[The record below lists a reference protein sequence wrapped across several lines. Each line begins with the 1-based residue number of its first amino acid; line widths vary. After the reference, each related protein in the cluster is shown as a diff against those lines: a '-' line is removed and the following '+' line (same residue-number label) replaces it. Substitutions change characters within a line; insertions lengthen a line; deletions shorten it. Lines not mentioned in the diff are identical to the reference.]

1 MAPTAPLPYQDDF
14 QSVEEYVDS
23 LLSFATTSTIFQTLC
38 GGVHILDFFTRE
50 PSLYE
55 AILPQEWREYLDTLD
70 SMELL
75 DVLMRNNIS
84 ELRAS
89 DSKAPTSFLDYIS
102 DIRKHSLR
110 RDYTPRKLKLNK
122 LPRPVAV
129 GMVPKKVHEVANFAD
144 YVDRLAGDVATQTG
158 QEVTHFVDF
167 GSGQNYLGRTLASP
181 PYHRHIIA
189 VEGRE
194 INITGSKKM
203 DVLANLAEREVVMRN
218 KKLYREY
225 LDGESTESGKKVSG
239 KNKKIGKTG
248 ESSPK
253 TPQEENVADFRPYRD
268 LATIYKPENKG
279 SIQYVEQQLNDGDLS
294 QVVVQ
299 IDADDGDELVPS
311 VDGLSLQ
318 DNGDSP
324 GSKSCCNSK
333 AGQTANG
340 SKDQSLMTVSIHSC
354 GNLSHHGIRSL
365 LINPSVSSIAIV
377 GCCYNL
383 LTERLGP
390 PTYKN
395 PILRPNLQP
404 VNGRVQRESEACD
417 PHGYPMS
424 ERVGTYNG
432 NGIRLNITARMMAV
446 QAPQNWTSKESDA
459 FFTRHYFRALLQKV
473 FLDRGVVAAATPPH
487 AARSH
492 PPQEEVHNDRTD
504 PVIIGSLRK
513 GCYVDFTSYVKGA
526 IEKLTRDPVK
536 GAVIAEKMG
545 NMTDEEI
552 DVYAQKYGHR
562 KKELSVMW
570 SLMAFS
576 AGVVESLIV
585 TDRWLFLKEHPQEV
599 GDAWVESVFEYGLS
613 PRNLVVVGIKKQS
626 GVDR

>member
-1 MAPTAPLPYQDDF
+1 MAPTKPLPYQDDF
-14 QSVEEYVDS
+14 ESADAYVES
-23 LLSFATTSTIFQTLC
+23 LLDFATTSTIFQTLC

-55 AILPQEWREYLDTLD
+55 SILPQEWRAYLDTLD
-70 SMELL
+70 SMTLL
-75 DVLMRNNIS
+75 DVLMRDDLS
-84 ELRAS
+84 GLREVGN
-89 DSKAPTSFLDYIS
+89 APESFLEYVS
-102 DIRKHSLR
+102 EIRKHSLK
-110 RDYTPRKLKLNK
+110 RDYTPRKLKLSK

-129 GMVPKKVHEVANFAD
+129 GMVPKKIHEVANFAD

-158 QEVTHFVDF
+158 KEVTHFVDF

-194 INITGSKKM
+194 VNITGSKKM
-203 DVLANLAEREVVMRN
+203 DILANLAEREVVMRN

-225 LDGESTESGKKVSG
+225 LDGELTESGKKVSK
-239 KNKKIGKTG
+239 KNGKTG
-248 ESSPK
+248 KRENGEAQTAETTSEDPK
-253 TPQEENVADFRPYRD
+253 SENVADFRPYRD
-268 LATIYKPENKG
+268 LATIYKAENKG

-294 QVVVQ
+294 EVVVQ
-299 IDADDGDELVPS
+299 IDAEDPDSLIES

-318 DNGDSP
+318 D
-324 GSKSCCNSK
+324 KEAATCCRPNDPK
-333 AGQTANG
+333 TLTAKG

-365 LINPSVSSIAIV
+365 LLNPTVSSIAIV

-404 VNGRVQRESEACD
+404 VNGRVLKESEKRD

-424 ERVGTYNG
+424 EKVGTYNG
-432 NGIRLNITARMMAV
+432 DGIRLNITARMMAV
-446 QAPQNWTSKESDA
+446 QAPQNWTDKESDA

-473 FLDRGVVAAATPPH
+473 FLDRGVVTAATPPH
-487 AARSH
+487 APR
-492 PPQEEVHNDRTD
+492 QGEEIENDRTD

-513 GCYVDFTSYVKGA
+513 GCYKDFTSYVKGA
-526 IEKLTRDPVK
+526 VEKLTRDPVK
-536 GAVIAEKMG
+536 GPEIAAKMD
-545 NMTDEEI
+545 MTDEEI
-552 DVYAQKYGHR
+552 AVYSEKYGHR
-562 KKELSVMW
+562 KRELSVMW

-585 TDRWLFLKEHPQEV
+585 TDRWLFLKEHQEEV
-599 GDAWVESVFEYGLS
+599 RDAWVEAVFDYAQS
-613 PRNLVVVGIKKQS
+613 PRNLVVVGIKK
-626 GVDR
+626 